1 MPKTSQLFNDFD
13 TGAGSYNLFENAMR
27 KAIDYDANVSDIF
40 EAKVLTRPTLITRS
54 PDSVS
59 FEVDSDKSQTF
70 AFMARILGTNSPHRF
85 LSDPCK
91 IEDTK
96 DEKSRRKAFNLIQMH
111 TKVFMQTDSQKPLPE
126 LGDIVQVQLER
137 GSYGSFKTDRANFFK
152 TIMKNSEMS
161 GDLNNTKDCISLA
174 SAFEQ
179 DDFQIRPLS
188 TYGAYPRKMVYNGAS
203 MDALGRATT
212 GAMVENGKLPEE
224 ILFTVEQGLKFPELF
239 SHSGKSS
246 SELGIPTHDT
256 KGRPIKFIKEAIV
269 PFINLAIKFNTELK
283 IGPMQI
289 TDSYRTYERQV
300 QLATAEATKDY
311 AATPGTS
318 NHGWG
323 VAFDISGTNID
334 MDGDKKVTFADRQE
348 TPIYKWLEQNGNNFK
363 NPLKIKEG
371 WHWENIKVRNQI
383 YELPIQGADLV
394 GNDAGEPAPDGES
407 GNG

>member
-1 MPKTSQLFNDFD
+1 MAKTSQLFNDFD

-59 FEVDSDKSQTF
+59 FKVDPDKSQTF

-111 TKVFMQTDSQKPLPE
+111 TKVFMQTDSQTPLPE
-126 LGDIVQVQLER
+126 IGDIVKLKLER
-137 GSYGSFKTDRANFFK
+137 GSYGSFKTDRAEFVKSVRNDGG
-152 TIMKNSEMS
+152 S
-161 GDLNNTKDCISLA
+161 GEVNKECVEVA
-174 SAFEQ
+174 SAFVKS
-179 DDFQIRPLS
+179 DFKVRPLES
-188 TYGAYPRKMVYNGAS
+188 YRSFPRKMTYNG
-203 MDALGRATT
+203 DVLGVG
-212 GAMVENGKLPEE
+212 GAAKKGTMVENGKLPEE
-224 ILFTVEQGLKFPELF
+224 ILFTVEQGLALTDYKLPAIL
-239 SHSGKSS
+239 
-246 SELGIPTHDT
+246 LGIPTHDT

-269 PFINLAIKFNTELK
+269 PFIDLAIEYNKWR
-283 IGPMQI
+283 GAPMQI

-300 QLATAEATKDY
+300 ELATAEATKNY
-311 AATPGTS
+311 AAVPGTS

-334 MDGDKKVTFADRQE
+334 MDGDKKVTFADRQK
-348 TPIYKWLEQNGNNFK
+348 TPIYKWLEKKGGNFV

-371 WHWENIKVRNQI
+371 WHWENIKVRDQI

-394 GNDAGEPAPDGES
+394 GNDAGEPDPDGES

>member
-1 MPKTSQLFNDFD
+1 MSKTSQLFNDFD

-40 EAKVLTRPTLITRS
+40 EAKVLTRPTLIIRS

-59 FEVDSDKSQTF
+59 FEVEEGKSQTF

-91 IEDTK
+91 IEDT
-96 DEKSRRKAFNLIQMH
+96 ENNPESRRKAFNLIQMH
-111 TKVFMQTDSQKPLPE
+111 TKVFMQTDSQTPLPE
-126 LGDIVQVQLER
+126 IGHIVKLKLER
-137 GSYGSFKTDRANFFK
+137 GSYGSFKTDRAEFVSSANK
-152 TIMKNSEMS
+152 SDEVTEANKECV
-161 GDLNNTKDCISLA
+161 KVA
-174 SAFEQ
+174 SAFKK
-179 DDFQIRPLS
+179 DDFKVRPLS
-188 TYGAYPRKMVYNGAS
+188 TYGAYPRKMVYNGAFVG
-203 MDALGRATT
+203 ALGRATT

-224 ILFTVEQGLKFPELF
+224 ILFTVEQGLALTDHKLPAIL
-239 SHSGKSS
+239 
-246 SELGIPTHDT
+246 LGIPTHDT

-269 PFINLAIKFNTELK
+269 PFIDLAIEYNKWR
-283 IGPMQI
+283 GAPMQI

-300 QLATAEATKDY
+300 ELATAEATKNY
-311 AATPGTS
+311 AAVPGTS

-334 MDGDKKVTFADRQE
+334 TNGDGKVTFADRQK
-348 TPIYKWLEQNGNNFK
+348 TSIYKWLEKHGANFE

-394 GNDAGEPAPDGES
+394 GNDAGEPDPDGES

>member
-1 MPKTSQLFNDFD
+1 MAKTSQLFNDFD

-59 FEVDSDKSQTF
+59 FKVEPGKSQTF

-91 IEDTK
+91 IEDT
-96 DEKSRRKAFNLIQMH
+96 ENNPESRRKAFNLIQMH
-111 TKVFMQTDSQKPLPE
+111 TKVFMQTDSQTPLPE
-126 LGDIVQVQLER
+126 IGDIVKLKLER
-137 GSYGSFKTDRANFFK
+137 GSYGSFKTDRAEFVKSVTNDG
-152 TIMKNSEMS
+152 ES
-161 GDLNNTKDCISLA
+161 GEVNKECVDVA
-174 SAFEQ
+174 SAFVKS
-179 DDFQIRPLS
+179 DFKVRPLS
-188 TYGAYPRKMVYNGAS
+188 TYGAYPRKMVYNGAEPKIQ
-203 MDALGRATT
+203 
-212 GAMVENGKLPEE
+212 VENGRLPDSS
-224 ILFTVEQGLKFPELF
+224 LFTVEQGLKFPELF
-239 SHSGKSS
+239 SHSGKSP

-269 PFINLAIKFNTELK
+269 PFINLAIKFNKELK
-283 IGPMQI
+283 QGPMQI
-289 TDSYRTYERQV
+289 TDSYRTYKRQV
-300 QLATAEATKDY
+300 ELATAEATKNY
-311 AATPGTS
+311 AAVPGTS

-334 MDGDKKVTFADRQE
+334 TNGDGKVTFADRQQ
-348 TPIYKWLEQNGNNFK
+348 TLVYKWLQRTDGDFV

-371 WHWENIKVRNQI
+371 WHWENIKVRDQI

-394 GNDAGEPAPDGES
+394 GNDAGEPDPDGES

>member
-1 MPKTSQLFNDFD
+1 MSKTSQLFNDFD

-59 FEVDSDKSQTF
+59 FKAEGDKSQTF

-91 IEDTK
+91 IEDTT

-111 TKVFMQTDSQKPLPE
+111 TKVFMQTDSQTPLPE
-126 LGDIVQVQLER
+126 IGDIVKLKLER
-137 GSYGSFKTDRANFFK
+137 GSYGSFKTDRAEFATSVGKGEEDTEVNK
-152 TIMKNSEMS
+152 ECVNV
-161 GDLNNTKDCISLA
+161 A
-174 SAFEQ
+174 SAFVKS
-179 DDFQIRPLS
+179 DFKVRPLES
-188 TYGAYPRKMVYNGAS
+188 YRSFPRKMTYNG
-203 MDALGRATT
+203 DVLGVG
-212 GAMVENGKLPEE
+212 GAAKKGTMVENGKLPEE
-224 ILFTVEQGLKFPELF
+224 ILFTVEQGLALTDHKLPAIL
-239 SHSGKSS
+239 
-246 SELGIPTHDT
+246 LGIPTHDT

-269 PFINLAIKFNTELK
+269 PFINLAIEYNKWRRA
-283 IGPMQI
+283 PMQI

-300 QLATAEATKDY
+300 ELATAEATKNY
-311 AATPGTS
+311 AAVPGTS

-334 MDGDKKVTFADRQE
+334 MDGDKKVTFADRQK
-348 TPIYKWLEQNGNNFK
+348 TDVYKWLQENGGGFI
-363 NPLKIKEG
+363 NPLDIKEG

-394 GNDAGEPAPDGES
+394 GNDAGEPAPDVEG